1 MKPIPIVIAVII
13 GIVIAAFFM
22 KSCHLGTDTITKT
35 DTFYHDTT
43 ITVHDTTLVPY
54 EVLVHGKPVQ
64 VTKHDTIKI
73 PTNVPL
79 THTDSIAIFN
89 DFFVVRKYSDTL
101 RHAYGNVI
109 ISNTVTQN
117 KLTEQSAIF
126 NFHVPEVTKTI
137 IEKHRTGY
145 IGANAGAGAGIGMFG
160 LDFLYVDKKDRLFR
174 IKADYTT
181 LGGPFFE
188 GGIATKIK
196 LF

>member
-1 MKPIPIVIAVII
+1 MKPIPIIIAVIA

-22 KSCHLGTDTITKT
+22 KSCHLGTDTIVKT
-35 DTFYHDTT
+35 DTLYHDTT
-43 ITVHDTTLVPY
+43 ITIHDTLPVPY

-73 PTNVPL
+73 LANIPL
-79 THTDSIAIFN
+79 SHTDSIAIFN

-101 RHAYGNVI
+101 RHTYGFVI
-109 ISNTVTQN
+109 ISNSVTQN
-117 KLTEQSAIF
+117 KLTEQTAIF

-145 IGANAGAGAGIGMFG
+145 LGANVGVGTGIGMAG

-174 IKADYTT
+174 IKVDYTT
-181 LGGPFFE
+181 LGHPFFE